1 MIKRNTLVRLLERR
15 FTVKVPLEKAWAHL
29 ERVEQWP
36 SWAHHIRAVHL
47 QPKGR
52 LTRTTIGRFHL
63 SNGVRSEF
71 KVTDYRPPLGWKWQG
86 PFLWLSVSYDH
97 QFEAVGAA
105 QTKMLWTVAAEGF
118 GASVL
123 GRVFAVIY
131 NRSLDK
137 AIPRLQA
144 ELAAEGR

>member
-1 MIKRNTLVRLLERR
+1 MIQLLQRDFVVGVSIQE
-15 FTVKVPLEKAWAHL
+15 AWSHL
-29 ERVEQWP
+29 TNVEHWP
-36 SWAHHIRAVHL
+36 IWARHIRAVHL
-47 QPKGR
+47 EPKGR

-71 KVTDYRPPLGWKWQG
+71 KVTEYRPPLGWKWQG

-97 QFEAVGAA
+97 QFEAIGAD
-105 QTKMLWTVAAEGF
+105 QTRMIWTVAAEGF
-118 GASVL
+118 GTSVL

-131 NRSLDK
+131 NRNLDK